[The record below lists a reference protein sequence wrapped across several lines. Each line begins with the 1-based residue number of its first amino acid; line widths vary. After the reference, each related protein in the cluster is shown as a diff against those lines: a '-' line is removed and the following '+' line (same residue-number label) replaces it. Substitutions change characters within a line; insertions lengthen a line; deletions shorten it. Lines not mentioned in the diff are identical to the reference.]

1 VGCNDSSFETSSNR
15 LKAFNHERPLLADC
29 SHSPMDML
37 HRSGDTGIG
46 TGTGTA
52 GEQQ

>member
-1 VGCNDSSFETSSNR
+1 MKQGGQLRDC
-15 LKAFNHERPLLADC
+15 PLLADC

>member
-1 VGCNDSSFETSSNR
+1 
-15 LKAFNHERPLLADC
+15 LADC

-46 TGTGTA
+46 TGTGTGTGTA